1 MRQIIKN
8 ASVFSLRYVPSEIKY
23 RDREFKEL
31 SWRMNK
37 PLEGEPVKNTAVFGL
52 SGTGKTLVSKYL
64 ADELPA
70 KCPDVKTCYVRLK
83 GARSEFLALTQ
94 VTQALMNEEYKG
106 RGSPSIYNRI
116 FSYIKELNEKY
127 IVFILDE
134 IDSVTQGL
142 DNFLDAFLRPY
153 EKSNGIIGDK
163 EVSVIFITNNN
174 KFPHHA
180 EKLSVGTISS
190 YKTTDY
196 LIFDKYDANQ
206 LRSIL
211 TDRAENGLHPGT
223 YGDSVIPL
231 CAALAAQDHGDAR
244 QAIEFLEK
252 AAMIAEKDG
261 VPKIE
266 EKHVRLAQEL
276 REFEGVAEGLK
287 TQTTQGKAV
296 ALALVIDLIKR
307 DKMPKSKVLLD
318 NIPTT
323 VSVYNEYKNIVQGLG
338 LEVVTVRRVHDILIE
353 FETQGIINS
362 QVLSKGRAMGRS
374 RHVELIV
381 PSLTIARVI
390 ANDFRF
396 KDYNWVLYELEKRE
410 RPTIMQTVLGE
421 ASWKRP
427 ED

>member
-8 ASVFSLRYVPSEIKY
+8 ASVFSLSYVPLEIKY

-31 SWRMNK
+31 SWRMNQ
-37 PLEGEPVKNTAVFGL
+37 PLEGEPVKNTAIFGL

-64 ADELPA
+64 ADELTA

-106 RGSPSIYNRI
+106 RGSPSIYTRI
-116 FSYIKELNEKY
+116 FSYIKELDEKY

-142 DNFLDAFLRPY
+142 DNLLDAFLRPHERY
-153 EKSNGIIGDK
+153 PQLGDK
-163 EVSVIFITNNN
+163 EVSVIFITNNMQ
-174 KFPHHA
+174 FPHHA

-196 LIFDKYDANQ
+196 LIFDKYNADQ

-223 YGDSVIPL
+223 YEDLVIPL

-252 AAMIAEKDG
+252 AAKIAERDG

-266 EKHVRLAQEL
+266 EKHVRFAQEL

-307 DKMPKSKVLLD
+307 DKMPRSAVLL
-318 NIPTT
+318 NNMPTT
-323 VSVYNEYKNIVQGLG
+323 VSVYNEYKNIIRALG
-338 LEVVTVRRVHDILIE
+338 LEFVSMRRVHDILIE

-362 QVLSKGRAMGRS
+362 QVVSKGRAMGRS

-381 PSLTIARVI
+381 PTLTIARVV

-396 KDYNWVLYELEKRE
+396 RDFNWVLSELEKRE
-410 RPTIMQTVLGE
+410 RPTIMQTVLTE
-421 ASWKRP
+421 AAWKRP
-427 ED
+427 EE